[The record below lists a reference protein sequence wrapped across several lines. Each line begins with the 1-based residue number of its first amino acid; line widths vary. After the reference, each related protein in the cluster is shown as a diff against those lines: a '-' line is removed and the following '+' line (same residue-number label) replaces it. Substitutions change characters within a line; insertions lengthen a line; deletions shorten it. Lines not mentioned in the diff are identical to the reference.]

1 MSDPLVAPAS
11 PVPPSPR
18 RRRWLVVAAIV
29 GVVVVIVA
37 AWTWWQLDPPGDPGA
52 AVVVDVQPG
61 WGNAEI
67 GNALADAGVISSA
80 TVFRVYVKATSAG
93 PFQAGRYRLHKHS
106 GVRPAVRALDAGPEF
121 VYAELRVPPGLTLN
135 EIARRVG
142 ELPKR
147 SAEKFLTVAN
157 SGTVRSKYQPDSVV
171 SLEGLTWPDTYFV
184 EPQADE
190 TEILRR
196 MVNAFD
202 RHATAAGIEG
212 APDVGLTPYEAVI
225 VASLIQTEAGVDEDR
240 PLISAVIR
248 NRLGAGQA
256 LQIDATVIYARGGG
270 DRPITVTDLQRSSP
284 YNTYVVT
291 GLPPTP
297 ISTVTTAALKAA
309 LAPADVPYRYYVL
322 ADRSGKHAFAV
333 TLEEHERNVAA
344 ARERGLL

>member
-1 MSDPLVAPAS
+1 MSDTLVAPAAPAS
-11 PVPPSPR
+11 PSPR
-18 RRRWLVVAAIV
+18 RRLRIIAAIV
-29 GVVVVIVA
+29 SVALVIVA
-37 AWTWWQLDPPGDPGA
+37 AWTWWQLDPPGKSGA
-52 AVVVDVQPG
+52 EVVVDVQPG

-67 GNALADAGVISSA
+67 GNALADAGVISSP

-93 PFQAGRYRLHKHS
+93 PFRAGRYHLHEHS
-106 GVRPAVRALDAGPEF
+106 GVRPAVHALDDGPEF
-121 VYAELRVPPGLTLN
+121 VYDELRAPPGLTLN
-135 EIARRVG
+135 EIAARVG
-142 ELPKR
+142 ELPNR
-147 SAEKFLTVAN
+147 SAEKFLAVAN
-157 SGTVRSKYQPDSVV
+157 SGAVRSAHQPPTTT

-202 RHATAAGIEG
+202 KHATAAGIED

-225 VASLIQTEAGVDEDR
+225 VASLIQTEAGVAEDR

-248 NRLGAGQA
+248 NRLDAGQP
-256 LQIDATVIYARGGG
+256 LQIDATVLYARGGG
-270 DRPITVTDLQRSSP
+270 DGPITVTDLQRSSP

-291 GLPPTP
+291 GLVPTP
-297 ISTVTTAALKAA
+297 ISTVTTEALKAA

-344 ARERGLL
+344 AREKGLL